1 MEGRPNPGSH
11 RRPLVQLTAGLA
23 RLRRCA
29 PVLGDLRSDGTARV
43 RLLYPQSSPS
53 KIFLWLLV
61 SLAAGFCEELVFRGY
76 LQRQFHAATGS
87 IAAAV
92 ALPAIV
98 FGLVHTYQ
106 G

>member
-1 MEGRPNPGSH
+1 MRDFAIALPFWVIWEA
-11 RRPLVQLTAGLA
+11 TA
-23 RLRRCA
+23 RLVYA
-29 PVLGDLRSDGTARV
+29 
-43 RLLYPQSSPS
+43 LLYPHSSPS
-53 KIFLWLLV
+53 NAYHVRAGPAEIFLWLLV